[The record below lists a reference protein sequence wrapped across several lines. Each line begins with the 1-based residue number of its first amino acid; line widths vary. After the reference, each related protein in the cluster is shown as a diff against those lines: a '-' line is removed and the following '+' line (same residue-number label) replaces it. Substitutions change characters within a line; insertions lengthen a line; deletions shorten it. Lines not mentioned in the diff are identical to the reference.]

1 MVTLAEAPSYKV
13 NIDNKEV
20 LIKDP
25 TDYLIESLNLP
36 ELPEK
41 HFEFL
46 EIIVAGDMGSGKSYF
61 INNELAPIAKDIW
74 TEYIDFFDAKDIS
87 GTIKGVLESDKL
99 VHFIKIDDAI
109 RKGSEGRRAM
119 STKNVSATQK
129 FFIIRHLAKKGKL
142 GAGYIILVFA
152 TQDIKALDLRIRNH
166 AGIVILKSFVHGCKK
181 LIKDEDI
188 LNRLYYLADNAR
200 RRHRNDIRRIA
211 ITVDARPNSCHQIL
225 TRLPQHNLSFEDLP
239 RDDTGHIDWEAVKDI
254 EELAG
259 EKIEWKKVPA
269 NTTLKKHM
277 NELVTFTYNVYKH
290 YKEQDTDLNNQELKG
305 FMLDKLEQMEEE
317 KHYCEV
323 SDAHFLE
330 AIYRA
335 KKRYIQYE
343 EQLRKEEEKQKQ
355 EQKKKEKALQRKL
368 ARKRDQ
374 QINQLAV
381 IGYSELRKFE
391 EHNITLT
398 KSALRT
404 KIKSQLYKI
413 KDCILEEEDVTEALS
428 KAEVLLKN
436 KELKT
441 ELRKETLIEKHGFDP
456 NNDEPTH
463 FEVIYNAMKREKIA
477 DISILTQRTGLEA
490 SQISPVLSR
499 HTDTFINVLKNKG
512 VWKLK
517 GYKHSQLEIQKFI
530 PNQQERKV
538 LEM

>member
-1 MVTLAEAPSYKV
+1 MVTLAEAPRYNVK
-13 NIDNKEV
+13 IDNQDI

-61 INNELAPIAKDIW
+61 INNELAPICKDIW
-74 TEYIDFFDAKDIS
+74 TKYIDFFDAKDIS

-99 VHFIKIDDAI
+99 VHFIKVDDAI

-225 TRLPQHNLSFEDLP
+225 TRLPQHNLTFEDLP
-239 RDDTGHIDWEAVKDI
+239 RDAKGRIDWKKVKNI

-259 EKIEWKKVPA
+259 DKIEWKKVPA

-277 NELVTFTYNVYKH
+277 KELAEFTYNIYRY

-305 FMLDKLEQMEEE
+305 FMLDKLAEMEEE

-323 SDAHFLE
+323 SEAHFLE

-335 KKRYIQYE
+335 KARYIRYE
-343 EQLRKEEEKQKQ
+343 EQLKKEEE
-355 EQKKKEKALQRKL
+355 EQKREEKRKEKELRRELEK
-368 ARKRDQ
+368 KRDQ

-381 IGYSELRKFE
+381 IGYSELKKFE
-391 EHNITLT
+391 KHNISIT

-404 KIKSQLYKI
+404 KLKSHLYKI
-413 KDCILEEEDVTEALS
+413 EDCILEEEDVTEALS

-436 KELKT
+436 RELQK
-441 ELRKETLIEKHGFDP
+441 ELRKERLIEKHGFDP
-456 NNDEPTH
+456 NTDEPTH
-463 FEVIYNAMKREKIA
+463 FEIIYNAMKREKIA
-477 DISILTQRTGLEA
+477 DLSILTQRTGLEA
-490 SQISPVLSR
+490 AQISPVLSR
-499 HTDTFINVLKNKG
+499 HNDTFVNLIKNKG
-512 VWKLK
+512 IWKLK
-517 GYKHSQLEIQKFI
+517 GYKHSQLEIQEFVPKQ
-530 PNQQERKV
+530 PKRKV